1 MSARLFEVIAPDEE
15 TAIIREI
22 ARNHGADDVIVGAP
36 TGDGRRVIRIAVG
49 AADRQALLDSL
60 QMALSGDDKW
70 RIIILPVEATLPRV
84 REDREADEAGEKTG
98 PSSAKRKILSG
109 MTREELSAQLSGG
122 AELDGNFLLLVA
134 LSVVVAAIGLVQNN
148 VAVVIGAMVI
158 APLLG
163 PNLAL
168 AFGGAV
174 GAKSLMI
181 QAMRTNLAGI
191 GFTLLLSV
199 GIGWLVG
206 PEASS
211 EELMARTRVDLAG
224 VALALASG
232 AAAALSLTNGLS
244 STLVGV
250 MVAVALLPPATA
262 IGIMLGSARWDLA
275 LGAALLLAVNV
286 VSVNLSAQAV
296 FRLKGI
302 RPRTWFDDGRSG
314 GFAWMTIAFWT
325 CLLIALMVVTVRM
338 NGG

>member
-15 TAIIREI
+15 TAVVRDI
-22 ARNHGADDVIVGAP
+22 ARNHGADDVIVGAA

-70 RIIILPVEATLPRV
+70 RIIILPVEATVPRI

-98 PSSAKRKILSG
+98 QGVAKRKILSG

-134 LSVVVAAIGLVQNN
+134 LSVVVAAIGLIQNN

-174 GAKSLMI
+174 GAKSLMV
-181 QAMRTNLAGI
+181 QAMRTNLVGI
-191 GFTLLLSV
+191 GFTLLLSI

-250 MVAVALLPPATA
+250 MVAKGVDGSRVAVT
-262 IGIMLGSARWDLA
+262 
-275 LGAALLLAVNV
+275 GAGADG
-286 VSVNLSAQAV
+286 V
-296 FRLKGI
+296 FRLDAYEAALNGSFTPESLDI
-302 RPRTWFDDGRSG
+302 E
-314 GFAWMTIAFWT
+314 IAAFPEMLEDIHGSAGYRAHLVQVMAKRAVAG
-325 CLLIALMVVTVRM
+325 CLS
-338 NGG
+338 